1 MERHNCT
8 VGANQE
14 ELFQVECTHVD
25 LCRLD
30 VRSSV
35 YSTIRHAIQTIL
47 DQAENKMLQMTDSEV
62 HKFTQ
67 TRVMLTLAKHTYQA
81 DWLP

>member
-1 MERHNCT
+1 

-14 ELFQVECTHVD
+14 ELFRVECTHVD

-35 YSTIRHAIQTIL
+35 YSTIRDAIQSIL
-47 DQAENKMLQMTDSEV
+47 DQAENKMSQVTDSEV
-62 HKFTQ
+62 HNFTQ
-67 TRVMLTLAKHTYQA
+67 TKIMLTLAKHTYQA